1 VTTKTLELKLVEPN
15 AHKRENSA
23 RRERRT
29 NRRFTTPSTLAVP
42 HRPKRTTWW
51 STKLSGYAKN
61 ALKKYVPQLTTTYNA
76 GELHDAHPVRF
87 TNEGLRLDHKPENAI
102 EWYVKIPHHEDY
114 HLWMPAQ
121 PNPEQRD
128 WFGSVER
135 GRRHD
140 GRESA
145 IRAGRNVVS
154 SRHRNPRRR
163 GRFRGVRRRT
173 DTHRC
178 RYWEASLV
186 TVCHRDDHGADRSRT
201 MGRRRE
207 DRSSAPQDLLHRHEA
222 TSRHRGSERIAESFG
237 DDLWNQIDDVF
248 HRVTRGIVDY
258 AESVKNPFLFWKP

>member
-1 VTTKTLELKLVEPN
+1 MGERLLRRDSRARIERDGQELHPASRGGRRVVTTLTDAGTETGRAERAQAEKTP
-15 AHKRENSA
+15 RDA
-23 RRERRT
+23 RGVPT
-29 NRRFTTPSTLAVP
+29 ALHDAFDAGCTTQTEANDVVVNY
-42 HRPKRTTWW
+42 
-51 STKLSGYAKN
+51 KLSGYAKN

-128 WFGSVER
+128 WLEALNAGDATMGESRLFER
-135 GRRHD
+135 
-140 GRESA
+140 
-145 IRAGRNVVS
+145 GRNVVS

-178 RYWEASLV
+178 RYWGSVA
-186 TVCHRDDHGADRSRT
+186 RHGVS
-201 MGRRRE
+201 
-207 DRSSAPQDLLHRHEA
+207 P
-222 TSRHRGSERIAESFG
+222 
-237 DDLWNQIDDVF
+237 
-248 HRVTRGIVDY
+248 
-258 AESVKNPFLFWKP
+258 

>member
-1 VTTKTLELKLVEPN
+1 VTTLTKTLELKLVEPN
-15 AHKRENSA
+15 AHKR
-23 RRERRT
+23 RKLRETREAYQQALHDA
-29 NRRFTTPSTLAVP
+29 FDAGCTTQTEANDVVVNY
-42 HRPKRTTWW
+42 
-51 STKLSGYAKN
+51 KLSGYAKN

-128 WFGSVER
+128 WLEALNA

-178 RYWEASLV
+178 RYWGSVA
-186 TVCHRDDHGADRSRT
+186 RHGVS
-201 MGRRRE
+201 
-207 DRSSAPQDLLHRHEA
+207 P
-222 TSRHRGSERIAESFG
+222 
-237 DDLWNQIDDVF
+237 
-248 HRVTRGIVDY
+248 
-258 AESVKNPFLFWKP
+258 